1 MSDEAELLRRCTS
14 VISNMTAHMGAIGD
28 KIMQVSVNLA
38 ETERVLARW
47 EALWRTVHSEDQNLK
62 NYIEH
67 PVVSVGEDK
76 ENHANNK
83 ATTITS
89 AITAKSKTTS
99 TVTSNMKTLKA
110 SVGQNRRQSIY
121 TSQPATKKRALERPL
136 H

>member
-1 MSDEAELLRRCTS
+1 MSDEVELLRRCTS
-14 VISNMTAHMGAIGD
+14 VISTMTDNMSAIGD

-38 ETERVLARW
+38 ETERVLGRW
-47 EALWRTVHSEDQNLK
+47 EALWRTVHSEDHNLK
-62 NYIEH
+62 TYIEH
-67 PVVSVGEDK
+67 PVVLVGEDK

-83 ATTITS
+83 ATTIAS
-89 AITAKSKTTS
+89 ATAAKSKTTS
-99 TVTSNMKTLKA
+99 TANSNMKTLKA